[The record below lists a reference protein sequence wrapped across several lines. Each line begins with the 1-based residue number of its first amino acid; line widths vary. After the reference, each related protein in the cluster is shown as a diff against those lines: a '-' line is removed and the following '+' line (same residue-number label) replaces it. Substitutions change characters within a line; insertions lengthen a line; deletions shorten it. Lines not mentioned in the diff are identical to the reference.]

1 MIRTASI
8 VLSLALLAGTAHA
21 QSGPAIED
29 VARLGQRLQ
38 VLDAD
43 MNLAGVAAY
52 ERLRAQQAIQ
62 SLAAARSNQQRAD
75 TLALAERRV
84 EIAEVASAT
93 ELARREVERLE
104 RTRGELL
111 LEATRQEA
119 ARARA
124 EAEQLRLQARL
135 QAEEAQRLREAAEA
149 EALARQEAE
158 DLIQTVGGAEAERLR
173 AARAR
178 EAELARQEAELKRQ
192 QSQPRSNNNPPPARR
207 R

>member
-1 MIRTASI
+1 MKTRTLLPAA
-8 VLSLALLAGTAHA
+8 VLLLGMSTGTALA
-21 QSGPAIED
+21 QSGATASD
-29 VARLGQRLQ
+29 DASRLSQRLTA
-38 VLDAD
+38 LDAD

-52 ERLRAQQAIQ
+52 ERLRAQQAVQ
-62 SLAAARSNQQRAD
+62 ALSTARSSQQRIDA
-75 TLALAERRV
+75 LALAERRV
-84 EIAEVASAT
+84 EIAEIASRTA
-93 ELARREVERLE
+93 LDQREIERLD

-124 EAEQLRLQARL
+124 EAERLRLEARM

-158 DLIQTVGGAEAERLR
+158 ELIESVGSAEARRLR

-178 EAELARQEAELKRQ
+178 EAELARQEAELRRQ
-192 QSQPRSNNNPPPARR
+192 QSQSKDPR
-207 R
+207 

>member
-1 MIRTASI
+1 MKPMMRVGL
-8 VLSLALLAGTAHA
+8 VLAMAAGGVQA
-21 QSGPAIED
+21 QQPPAANDD
-29 VARLGQRLQ
+29 VLRLEQRLQ

-52 ERLRAQQAIQ
+52 ERLRAQQAVQ
-62 SLAAARSNQQRAD
+62 ALASARGQQQRSQA
-75 TLALAERRV
+75 LPLAERRV
-84 EIAEVASAT
+84 EIAETVSRTA
-93 ELARREVERLE
+93 LDQREIERLD
-104 RTRGELL
+104 RTRNELL

-124 EAEQLRLQARL
+124 EAERLRLEARM

-149 EALARQEAE
+149 EAQARQEAE
-158 DLIQTVGGAEAERLR
+158 DLIQTVGGAEAQRLR

-178 EAELARQEAELKRQ
+178 EAELARQEAELRRQ
-192 QSQPRSNNNPPPARR
+192 QEQQKAGDPPRR

>member
-1 MIRTASI
+1 MSRRIA
-8 VLSLALLAGTAHA
+8 VLLSLALAAGNVAA
-21 QSGPAIED
+21 QSPAPVD
-29 VARLGQRLQ
+29 DASRLGQRLLA
-38 VLDAD
+38 LDAD
-43 MNLAGVAAY
+43 MNLHGVAAY
-52 ERLRAQQAIQ
+52 ERLRAQQAVQ
-62 SLAAARSNQQRAD
+62 ALAGARSSQRAD
-75 TLALAERRV
+75 ALALAERRV
-84 EIAEVASAT
+84 EIAEVASRTA
-93 ELARREVERLE
+93 LAQREVERLD

-111 LEATRQEA
+111 LEATRQDA

-124 EAEQLRLQARL
+124 EAERLRMEARM

-192 QSQPRSNNNPPPARR
+192 QERARQQQPRQR
-207 R
+207 